1 MRDLQPSR
9 PKPIQPNTPV
19 AIPDSEVRFEF
30 SRSGGPGGQNV
41 NKLNTKARV
50 IFDLWQSKSL
60 TSEQKRTVFQNPD
73 VQRCTRADGLI
84 VRTAQEHRTQEMNKK
99 AALAKLNDLIQGALT
114 PEAERIPTDA
124 PQSVEHNRRRD
135 KEARARSK
143 QERRQDYRK
152 EVSGD

>member
-9 PKPIQPNTPV
+9 PKAPV
-19 AIPDSEVRFEF
+19 ANAPVTIPETEVRFEF

-50 IFDLWQSKSL
+50 IFDLWQSKVF
-60 TSEQKRTVFQNPD
+60 TSDQKRTIFQHPD

-99 AALAKLNDLIQGALT
+99 AALAKLNDLIQSALT
-114 PEAERIPTDA
+114 PETERIPTDA
-124 PQSVEHNRRRD
+124 PDSVERNRRRD

-143 QERRQDYRK
+143 QDRRQDYRK
-152 EVSGD
+152 ELGSD

>member
-9 PKPIQPNTPV
+9 PKPAQANTPV
-19 AIPDSEVRFEF
+19 TIPDSEVRFEF

-41 NKLNTKARV
+41 NKVNTKARV
-50 IFDLWQSKSL
+50 IFDPWQSKVLSQ
-60 TSEQKRTVFQNPD
+60 EQKRMLFQNPD
-73 VQRCTRADGLI
+73 VQRCTRVDGLI

-99 AALAKLNDLIQGALT
+99 AALAKLNDLIREALT

-152 EVSGD
+152 ELGGE